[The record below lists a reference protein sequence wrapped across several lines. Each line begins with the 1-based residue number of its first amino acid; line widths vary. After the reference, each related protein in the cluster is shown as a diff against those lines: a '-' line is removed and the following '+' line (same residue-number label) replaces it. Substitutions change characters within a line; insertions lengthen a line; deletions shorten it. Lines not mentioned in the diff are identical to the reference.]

1 MIVIWTNVDD
11 DKTINVDIDIPN
23 INYFDW
29 QRFTDCRSDE
39 DIIVVLNDYLK
50 KLDCT
55 IEYSSGRPMMTT
67 YPMYETYKGMFYYY
81 LLKLNNQLLYNY
93 YINKL
98 CQREYNN
105 IIFELENP
113 YRVKQEKSKTKPK
126 TKKTIPNKF
135 VKAVTKDLFTG
146 EEVYV
151 YENLKTGEIIKSKNP
166 DLLNELNSPKK
177 KEKKQKTKVA
187 FVAFEAMTFSFK

>member
-1 MIVIWTNVDD
+1 MIVIWTDVDD
-11 DKTINVDIDIPN
+11 DKTINVNIDIPN

-29 QRFTDCRSDE
+29 QRFTDCRTDE

-81 LLKLNNQLLYNY
+81 LLKLNNQLLYNH

-113 YRVKQEKSKTKPK
+113 YRVKQEKSKIKTK
-126 TKKTIPNKF
+126 TKKTIPNRF

-177 KEKKQKTKVA
+177 KEKKQKPKVA
-187 FVAFEAMTFSFK
+187 SVAFEAMTFSFK

>member
-1 MIVIWTNVDD
+1 MIVIWTDVDD
-11 DKTINVDIDIPN
+11 DKTINVNIDIPN

-81 LLKLNNQLLYNY
+81 LLKLNNQLLYYLINFYNTFGSNY
-93 YINKL
+93 PIHIQNQHKFL
-98 CQREYNN
+98 FDFH
-105 IIFELENP
+105 IFL
-113 YRVKQEKSKTKPK
+113 QT
-126 TKKTIPNKF
+126 
-135 VKAVTKDLFTG
+135 L
-146 EEVYV
+146 
-151 YENLKTGEIIKSKNP
+151 
-166 DLLNELNSPKK
+166 
-177 KEKKQKTKVA
+177 
-187 FVAFEAMTFSFK
+187 

>member
-1 MIVIWTNVDD
+1 MIVIWTDVNN
-11 DKTINVDIDIPN
+11 DKTINVNIDIPN

-29 QRFTDCRSDE
+29 QRFTDCRTDK
-39 DIIVVLNDYLK
+39 DIIDVLNYYLK

-67 YPMYETYKGMFYYY
+67 YPIYEIHKGMFYYY
-81 LLKLNNQLLYNY
+81 LLKLNNQLLYNHY
-93 YINKL
+93 MNKL
-98 CQREYNN
+98 CQKEYNN

-113 YRVKQEKSKTKPK
+113 YKVKQEKSKTKSK

-166 DLLNELNSPKK
+166 DLLNELNSSKK

-187 FVAFEAMTFSFK
+187 SVTFEAMTFSFK

>member
-1 MIVIWTNVDD
+1 MIVIWTDVND
-11 DKTINVDIDIPN
+11 DKTINVNIDIPN

-29 QRFTDCRSDE
+29 QRFTDCRTDE

-67 YPMYETYKGMFYYY
+67 HPMYETYKGMFYYY
-81 LLKLNNQLLYNY
+81 LLKLNNQLLYNH

-113 YRVKQEKSKTKPK
+113 YKVKQEKSKTKTK

-166 DLLNELNSPKK
+166 DLLNELNAPKK

-187 FVAFEAMTFSFK
+187 SVAFEAMTFSFK

>member
-1 MIVIWTNVDD
+1 MIVIWTDVDD
-11 DKTINVDIDIPN
+11 DKTINVNIDIPN

-29 QRFTDCRSDE
+29 QRFTDCRTDE

-81 LLKLNNQLLYNY
+81 LLKLNNQLLYNH
-93 YINKL
+93 YINRL
-98 CQREYNN
+98 CQREYDN

-177 KEKKQKTKVA
+177 KEKKQRTKVA
-187 FVAFEAMTFSFK
+187 AVSFEAMTFSFK